1 MKNKVRTLDFYG
13 FDDDNTMAKHVT
25 DDTKGA
31 FVISR
36 TKEIKNMKYVKV
48 KEEEEA
54 ENQDKEEENNEDIIT
69 DSNG

>member
-36 TKEIKNMKYVKV
+36 AKEIKNMKYVKV
-48 KEEEEA
+48 KEEETESK
-54 ENQDKEEENNEDIIT
+54 NSEEENNEDIIT